1 MLKEDKHIILLN
13 MKTVIKWNK
22 DCIMLKSIWGN
33 LIENKNTSILKPFFT
48 MYFLTMIF
56 GVNFT

>member
-1 MLKEDKHIILLN
+1 MLKEDKYILLN

-22 DCIMLKSIWGN
+22 DYIMLKKINLGN
-33 LIENKNTSILKPFFT
+33 LIENKSILKPFFT
-48 MYFLTMIF
+48 MSLVTMSF